1 MHLAWLLFH
10 NDYVKSFVWRHW
22 SKVNRN
28 LSCWMKKI
36 EMKTTTLNGCIFLF
50 KKIIQPHQCDNQF
63 LSSFNPQ
70 RRVLVKKWVFMQ
82 KILKLVNSAE
92 EFWIACCLD
101 HFECVFYGV
110 GQFNFCRNDFKNI
123 QKKHINLSLAAHFL
137 QMKHHTANL
146 RNGLLEH
153 VQLFNGTQCTYYPF
167 SIFSHWKIVG

>member
-1 MHLAWLLFH
+1 MITW
-10 NDYVKSFVWRHW
+10 NRSYDDIDQKWTGTCRVEWRKSRWRQQHW
-22 SKVNRN
+22 MDVYFY
-28 LSCWMKKI
+28 L
-36 EMKTTTLNGCIFLF
+36 